1 MKHSRATSF
10 LIWVLLAFSHCTL
23 ATPVLL
29 PLTPEQ
35 GLSQGTVSNMMLDQ
49 DGFLWL
55 STQGGLNRYDS
66 TRVIQLTN
74 EAQTL
79 QDALF
84 SSTLQQEDGSIWVA
98 TNSAGIY
105 RYNRQQGWLEK
116 KFDMPTIAEHH
127 QLQVVTD
134 MISYSAN
141 QLLVSTNQALFLL
154 HLDTGDMTLLYR
166 LPGDSS
172 IERFIRS
179 LYVHEGRIFIGTHNQ
194 LLTLDP
200 ATHQV
205 QSIPY
210 LPADATD
217 NQRHI
222 KFFSVKDQQLWIGAV
237 EGLYSI
243 PLDSITAYLETAE
256 PVNAQMRF
264 AERNIWH
271 VEWIDDEAIIA
282 TELGLYQFQPHYNHH
297 QFLWGF
303 SDSNFELTDNNII
316 SLVRDRS
323 GGFWLGTRY
332 DGAYYW
338 HPRSA
343 AFSHLGHAGGD
354 NSFTDLRVFAIKET
368 EPNHLWVGTSNGL
381 NRLDLLQGSVERFLK
396 NPDPKAFLHETSIIS
411 LFPKNEHQVYFSS
424 PYGLF
429 LFDATNNHLLPLP
442 LQNEQQQDVL
452 REGARSFWQDRTG
465 AFWFVQEQ
473 DFYQYRPDTG
483 QLQPVTGLKPL
494 DPNLFGGFLGYMP
507 GSDQQILL
515 TSADQLWL
523 YNLVSEQLTLVYEA
537 SNMNPGLFRTAD
549 NVLVDHQQRLWVA
562 FNGIGLLIFSLPD
575 FTLQHH
581 FHQHNGLESNLVFSL
596 QQDNHGFIWYA
607 NHHGLFRMHADNFH
621 IERFSKDDGLITHEY
636 NGRAGLKL
644 QDGRLA
650 YGSMRG
656 LTLIQPEQLLAV
668 ASTPKAVITELSLLD
683 GRFSTPYGLLN
694 DQRFSLPH
702 DAEGLKLHFSSMN
715 FRDKNKTRFRIWLE
729 GKQQFSFPEQ
739 ADTQIIIPKLPAG
752 DYLFHVVSISP
763 ITGEESAPAR
773 LHLSIP
779 PAWWASIWAYTFY
792 TVVVFVIALLWLRNR
807 QQHQRMLATAHRKVR
822 ASEQRLKLALAAVD
836 SGAWEWLAKQNS
848 LYANRV
854 HTMLGYREALNPLT
868 LEQHLSLIHPED
880 KAGFL
885 QNWQRFTEQEDISFD
900 HTYRLQH
907 KDGHWL
913 WFRDIGKIAEL
924 DDNKQVIRVMG
935 TYSNITE
942 TRASQEKAR
951 LFGEAFQKTRDWV
964 VILDDKQRM
973 IAANQS
979 FADAFGAVEHYMNNP
994 QTHHLGISL
1003 DRRRYYTKLLN
1014 DFTVNQHW
1022 QGEELIVTP
1031 DGRERPTLINI
1042 SAVGDQQKVGFFVL
1056 VFTDITD
1063 QKLAED
1069 ELRYLANYD
1078 ALTGLPNRALLMDR
1092 IHHGIENAKRSKRSL
1107 ALCFLDLDKFKQI
1120 NDSLGHDIG
1129 DLLLKEVARRLNL
1142 TLRESDTVARLGGDE
1157 FVVLLEGYKNHDNIN
1172 HVSRKM
1178 LHIIGEP
1185 MQLGPHTVAVSP
1197 SIGIAVYPD
1206 DAYTAIEL
1214 LKHADV
1220 AMYHAKETGRN
1231 NFQFFTKEMNDKA
1244 HMQLARETRLRKAFQ
1259 QHEFV
1264 NYYQPIIHSADKTV
1278 VGVEVLLRW
1287 YSSDGV
1293 VSPAE
1298 FIPLAEDLSLIIPM
1312 THALLDRAL
1321 ADLQHW
1327 RSFGHQLYLS
1337 VNLSARHLEHQTLA
1351 EQTAALLAKFQLP
1364 ADCLRFEVTES
1375 ALMRDH
1381 ESAIATMHE
1390 LGELGIKL
1398 ALDDFGTGYSSLK
1411 YLKELPINAIKIDRS
1426 FVKDIGIDQNDEVI
1440 IDTMLNMAES
1450 LGMYCVA
1457 EGVETEQQ
1465 LAFFTERECY
1475 LIQGYF
1481 FAQPM
1486 PAVQLLHLLQSKR
1499 FGSGPA
1505 NQPESL

>member
-1 MKHSRATSF
+1 MAK
-10 LIWVLLAFSHCTL
+10 
-23 ATPVLL
+23 PVLL

-35 GLSQGTVSNMMLDQ
+35 GLSQGTVSNMMLDK

-55 STQGGLNRYDS
+55 ATQGGLNRYDS
-66 TRVIQLTN
+66 SRVIQLSN
-74 EAQTL
+74 EQQTL
-79 QDALF
+79 QDAAF
-84 SSTLQQEDGSIWVA
+84 VTSLQRDDGSIWVA
-98 TNSAGIY
+98 SAQAGVY
-105 RYNRQQGWLEK
+105 RFNPEQGWLELQ
-116 KFDMPTIAEHH
+116 FSMPTIRERSQA
-127 QLQVVTD
+127 QLITD
-134 MISYSAN
+134 MIELSDQ
-141 QLLVSTNQALFLL
+141 QLLVSTNLAVFVLQTDSGETTKLFQLS
-154 HLDTGDMTLLYR
+154 DDD
-166 LPGDSS
+166 PN
-172 IERFIRS
+172 ERFIRT
-179 LYVHEGRIFIGTHNQ
+179 LYHHDGQVFIGSNDRLRVLELQSKQMHQ
-194 LLTLDP
+194 L
-200 ATHQV
+200 
-205 QSIPY
+205 SY
-210 LPADATD
+210 LPTDAND

-222 KFFSVKDQQLWIGAV
+222 KFFSVKDEQLWIGAV

-243 PLDSITAYLETAE
+243 ALADLTAYLKS
-256 PVNAQMRF
+256 AQPLLAQERF
-264 AERNIWH
+264 AARNIWH
-271 VEWIDDEAIIA
+271 VEWQDNEAVIA
-282 TELGLYQFQPHYNHH
+282 TELGLYRFQPHDNHY
-297 QFLWGF
+297 QFLWSF
-303 SDSNFELTDNNII
+303 SDSQFGLTDPNMI
-316 SLVRDRS
+316 SLVRDHS

-338 HPRSA
+338 HPRSM
-343 AFSHLGHAGGD
+343 AFSHLGHGTD
-354 NSFTDLRVFAIKET
+354 NQNAFSDLRVHAMAET

-381 NRLDLLQGSVERFLK
+381 NRLDLQHGDIEQFLV
-396 NPDPKAFLHETSIIS
+396 NPDPKAFWHETTILNI
-411 LFPKNEHQVYFSS
+411 FPETEHQVYFSS

-429 LFDATNNHLLPLP
+429 LFDAQLNELLPLAV
-442 LQNEQQQDVL
+442 QNEVQHSLLGQ
-452 REGARSFWQDRTG
+452 GAGFFWRDRHG
-465 AFWFVQEQ
+465 DFWFNKEQ
-473 DFYQYRPDTG
+473 QFYRYQPERG
-483 QLQPVTGLKPL
+483 RIQVINGLQPLTSSS
-494 DPNLFGGFLGYMP
+494 FGGFLGYLP
-507 GSDQQILL
+507 GSEHQLL
-515 TSADQLWL
+515 LSAADQLWQ
-523 YNLVSEQLTLVYEA
+523 YDINTEQLTLRYEA
-537 SNMNPGLFRTAD
+537 SNFNPGLSRFAD
-549 NVLVDHQQRLWVA
+549 NVLMDQQQQLWVA
-562 FNGIGLLIFSLPD
+562 FNGVGLLVFSLPD
-575 FTLQHH
+575 FELLHH

-596 QQDNHGFIWYA
+596 QEDRHGFIWFA
-607 NHHGLFRMHADNFH
+607 NHHGLFRMNPENFH
-621 IERFSKDDGLITHEY
+621 TERFSKDDGLITHEY
-636 NGRAGLKL
+636 NGRAGLTL
-644 QDGRLA
+644 QNGNLA
-650 YGSMRG
+650 YGSMQG
-656 LTLIQPEQLLAV
+656 LTMIQPDQLLDID
-668 ASTPKAVITELSLLD
+668 SSPTAVITELNLLD
-683 GRFSTPYGLLN
+683 GSFSTPYGLLN
-694 DQRFSLPH
+694 EQHFSLPH
-702 DAEGLKLHFSSMN
+702 DAEGLKLNFSSMN
-715 FRDKNKTRFRIWLE
+715 FRDKNKVRFRVWLE

-739 ADTQIIIPKLPAG
+739 TETQLIIPKLPAG
-752 DYLFHVVSISP
+752 DYVFHVVSVSP
-763 ITGEESAPAR
+763 ATGQESEPAR
-773 LHLSIP
+773 LRLSIT
-779 PAWWASIWAYTFY
+779 PAWWASVWAYTFY
-792 TVVVFVIALLWLRNR
+792 TVVVLVIVLLWLRNR
-807 QQHQRMLATAHRKVR
+807 QQHQRILATAHRKVK

-885 QNWQRFTEQEDISFD
+885 QSWQRFTEQQDISFD

-913 WFRDIGKIAEL
+913 WFRDIGKIAEV
-924 DDNKQVIRVMG
+924 DDNEQVLRVMG
-935 TYSNITE
+935 TFSNITE

-964 VILDDKQRM
+964 VILDEKQRM

-979 FADAFGAVEHYMNNP
+979 FADAFGPVEHYMSNP
-994 QTHHLGISL
+994 QTHHLGIGL

-1022 QGEELIVTP
+1022 QGEELIITP

-1092 IHHGIENAKRSKRSL
+1092 IHHGIENAKRAKRAL
-1107 ALCFLDLDKFKQI
+1107 ALCFIDLDKFKQI

-1220 AMYHAKETGRN
+1220 AMYHAKESGRN
-1231 NFQFFTKEMNDKA
+1231 NFQFFTQEMNDKA

-1264 NYYQPIIHSADKTV
+1264 NYYQPIIHSRDKTV

-1312 THALLDRAL
+1312 THALLERAL
-1321 ADLQHW
+1321 SDLQHW

-1351 EQTAALLAKFQLP
+1351 EQTAALLAKFKLP

-1381 ESAIATMHE
+1381 ESAIATMHQ
-1390 LGELGIKL
+1390 LGDLGIKL

-1426 FVKDIGIDQNDEVI
+1426 FVKDIGIDQNDEI
-1440 IDTMLNMAES
+1440 IIETMLNMAES

-1465 LAFFTERECY
+1465 LAFFTQRECY

-1486 PAVQLLHLLQSKR
+1486 PAVQLIHLLQSKR
-1499 FGSGPA
+1499 FGSGTA
-1505 NQPESL
+1505 NQP